1 MKVKLFAN
9 LADIAGTREIHV
21 DESGETTVE
30 SVLDRVF
37 DDHPGIE
44 EVVLDESGELE
55 SHINIL
61 VDGRNVRHDDE
72 GLSTT
77 VDRDTEVAIFPPV
90 SGG

>member
-9 LADIAGTREIHV
+9 LADTAGTREIQF
-21 DESGETTVE
+21 DESGETTIE
-30 SVLDRVF
+30 GVLDRVF
-37 DDHPGIE
+37 AEHPGIE
-44 EVVLDESGELE
+44 EIVLDESGELE

-61 VDGRNVRHDDE
+61 VDGRNVRHEDE

-77 VDRDTEVAIFPPV
+77 VGTDTEVAIFPPV